1 MDRSA
6 SQSSNATKHPTDSQ
20 WGGFPHAARVAT
32 RLLDGPGIGIHPPA
46 EACSQC
52 KSKTEFKQAP
62 RAGDRVVDPGVWK
75 GVGEE
80 KYLCARPARPL
91 GSTNRLPLPPLRGSL
106 SGVTKRKSIDK
117 AVVLDQA

>member
-1 MDRSA
+1 M
-6 SQSSNATKHPTDSQ
+6 
-20 WGGFPHAARVAT
+20 
-32 RLLDGPGIGIHPPA
+32 LDGPGIGIHPPA

-80 KYLCARPARPL
+80 KYLGARPARPL